1 MIPIYTKIT
10 FSPPA
15 SKYGRKLPEITRE
28 AHRQVLLAWWKKYC
42 HRHFTLRASNR
53 YGYKPRSEKYRWRKG
68 RLIQAGASEA
78 LNSKHDLVLTGLT
91 RAKSMGSYP
100 WIKAFPTRAKLTMFT
115 PSYITMKPN
124 LTKRNAPYLS
134 DEILRII
141 PEEKAELDRIL
152 QRVIEQGLR
161 AIKDKRT
168 VIITG

>member
-1 MIPIYTKIT
+1 
-10 FSPPA
+10 
-15 SKYGRKLPEITRE
+15 
-28 AHRQVLLAWWKKYC
+28 
-42 HRHFTLRASNR
+42 
-53 YGYKPRSEKYRWRKG
+53 
-68 RLIQAGASEA
+68 
-78 LNSKHDLVLTGLT
+78 
-91 RAKSMGSYP
+91 
-100 WIKAFPTRAKLTMFT
+100 
-115 PSYITMKPN
+115 MKPN